1 MTQKKKR
8 NILNSIYEQRRSAMS
23 RAPFGVLGK
32 YLEGGIA
39 MQQMELLKHTD
50 KINELL
56 ARYGVKFGIYKN
68 NVFKE
73 QLFPFDSIPRI
84 IEHEE
89 FSHLEK
95 GLKQR
100 VMALNLFL
108 KDIYSKKQIV
118 KNGVVPE
125 DFIFVSSGY
134 MAECE
139 GVVPA
144 KDIYSHI
151 SGIDLVKGK
160 DDNWYIL
167 EDNLRVPSGASYPM
181 IARDLCRRSSP
192 NTFQNYRLEDNRNY
206 ADLLRRVMDYV
217 NPGGHT
223 VILTPGRY
231 NAAYFEHSYLA
242 EKTGAHLATGSE
254 LVVEKDKL
262 YYISS
267 DGTKER
273 VGAVYRRI
281 SDEYLDPMTFNPES
295 LIGIPHI
302 YEVFRKG
309 NVALINAPGNGVA
322 DDKGI
327 YYFVPKMIRYYLD
340 EEPILCNA
348 PTYLPF
354 YEEDMKYVLAHF
366 DDLVLKDVA
375 EAGGYG
381 VVFGNSLTKQQKQDF
396 IALLKREPR
405 RFIAQ
410 EVIDFQDLDIVDH
423 GEVVPRKADLRA
435 FVLMAEEPMVW
446 KSGLTRFSRNT
457 DSFIVNSSQ
466 GGGFKDTWVLYQ

>member
-1 MTQKKKR
+1 MK
-8 NILNSIYEQRRSAMS
+8 
-23 RAPFGVLGK
+23 
-32 YLEGGIA
+32 
-39 MQQMELLKHTD
+39 QQELLQHTD

-68 NVFKE
+68 HTFKE
-73 QLFPFDSIPRI
+73 QLFPFDSIPRVI
-84 IEHEE
+84 AHDE
-89 FSHLEK
+89 FAQLER

-100 VMALNLFL
+100 VTALNLFL
-108 KDIYSKKQIV
+108 KDIYGKKQIV
-118 KNGVVPE
+118 KDGIIPE
-125 DFIFVSSGY
+125 DFIFSSSGY

-139 GVVPA
+139 GVMPV
-144 KDIYSHI
+144 KGVYSHI

-160 DDNWYIL
+160 DGCWYIL

-192 NTFQNYRLEDNRNY
+192 KTFQDIHLEDNRNY
-206 ADLLRRVMDYV
+206 AGFLRKTMDYV
-217 NPGGHT
+217 NTGGHT

-242 EKTGAHLATGSE
+242 EKTGAHLVTGSE
-254 LVVEKDKL
+254 LMVEKDQL
-262 YYISS
+262 FYLSA
-267 DGTKER
+267 DGRKER

-281 SDEYLDPMTFNPES
+281 SDEYLDPMNFNPES
-295 LIGIPHI
+295 LIGIPHL
-302 YEVFRKG
+302 YDVFRKG
-309 NVALINAPGNGVA
+309 NVALLNAPGNGVA

-327 YYFVPKMIRYYLD
+327 YYFVPKMIRYYLG
-340 EEPILCNA
+340 EEPVLSNA

-354 YEEDMKYVLAHF
+354 YEEDMHYVLEHF
-366 DDLVLKDVA
+366 DRLVLKDVA

-381 VVFGNSLTKQQKQDF
+381 VVFGRSMTREEKEKF
-396 IALLKREPR
+396 IALLKKESR

-410 EVIDFQDLDIVDH
+410 EVIDFQDLDILDE
-423 GEVVPRKADLRA
+423 GKIVPRKADLRA
-435 FVLMAEEPMVW
+435 FVLMGEEPMVW
-446 KSGLTRFSRNT
+446 KSGLTRFSRNP

>member
-1 MTQKKKR
+1 MRQ
-8 NILNSIYEQRRSAMS
+8 LD
-23 RAPFGVLGK
+23 
-32 YLEGGIA
+32 
-39 MQQMELLKHTD
+39 LLKHTD
-50 KINELL
+50 TVNELL

-68 NVFKE
+68 NEFKE
-73 QLFPFDSIPRI
+73 QLFPFDAIPRI
-84 IEHEE
+84 IAHEE
-89 FSHLEK
+89 FLFLER

-100 VMALNLFL
+100 VMALNLFI

-118 KNGVVPE
+118 KDGIVPE
-125 DFIFVSSGY
+125 DFIFASSGY

-139 GVVPA
+139 NALPPRG
-144 KDIYSHI
+144 IYAHI

-160 DDNWYIL
+160 DGKWYIL

-181 IARDLCRRSSP
+181 IARELCRRSSP
-192 NTFQNYRLEDNRNY
+192 DTFHDNHLEDNRNY
-206 ADLLRRVMDYV
+206 AGLLRHTMDYV
-217 NPGGHT
+217 NTGGHT

-242 EKTGAHLATGSE
+242 EKTGAHLVNGAE
-254 LVVEKDKL
+254 LRVKNDRL
-262 YYISS
+262 YYVSV
-267 DGTKER
+267 DGSLEP

-281 SDEYLDPMTFNPES
+281 SDDYLDPMNFRPDS

-302 YEVFRKG
+302 YDVFRKG
-309 NVALINAPGNGVA
+309 NVALLNAPGNGVA

-340 EEPILCNA
+340 EEPVLSNA

-354 YEEDMKYVLAHF
+354 YEEDMRYVLENF
-366 DDLVLKDVA
+366 DRLVLKDVA

-381 VVFGNSLTKQQKQDF
+381 VVFGSSMSKEQKEDF

-410 EVIDFQDLDIVDH
+410 EVIDFQDLDIMDDCF
-423 GEVVPRKADLRA
+423 VVPRKADLRA
-435 FVLMAEEPMVW
+435 FVLMAEEPLVW
-446 KSGLTRFSRNT
+446 KSGLTRFSRNP

-466 GGGFKDTWVLYQ
+466 GGGFKDTWVLSH